1 MYLKFVNRV
10 ALIPT
15 SETFMVQCGSFRA
28 EKSVVLAGKPIDEEK
43 SSLVYWPFH
52 EGDRQVAEE
61 DTILLTVHVYG
72 APGFEWV
79 AATDVIMFVMNDQG
93 ETVDRIT
100 I

>member
-1 MYLKFVNRV
+1 MYLKFVNRA

-28 EKSVVLAGKPIDEEK
+28 EKSVVPAGKLRDEEK
-43 SSLVYWPFH
+43 SCLVYWPFMD
-52 EGDRQVAEE
+52 GGQQVAEE

-72 APGFEWV
+72 APGFEWI
-79 AATDVIMFVMNDQG
+79 ASTNVIMFVMNDSG